1 MTIKISEL
9 GNLTSF
15 TDTTLFPVVDTS
27 NTYITVK
34 STGSTR
40 KDYIF
45 TGVGNLTVSG
55 NITANG
61 YVNATYLTGDGSALT
76 GITSYSN
83 VYVATYLPTHSSNVG
98 GTLSTAAQ
106 PYVTSLGELTTLTVD
121 GDISTTNGNIGAPN
135 YLFGNIIVMNQVLD
149 YYNLVNVA
157 NTYTYSLSDTITNN
171 ILLIFADN
179 PTATIDMPTAPQDGQ
194 VARISANANVVLSL
208 GTGNVSPDFSGANV
222 LVAPLSYIY
231 NAQWQIW
238 FRI

>member
-34 STGSTR
+34 STGSTL

-45 TGVGNLTVSG
+45 TDVGNLTVSG

-83 VYVATYLPTHSSNVG
+83 VYVATYLPTYSGNVG

-106 PYVTSLGELTTLTVD
+106 PYVTSLGELTSLTVD
-121 GDISTTNGNIGAPN
+121 GDIATTNGNISAPN
-135 YLFGNIIVMNQVLD
+135 YLFGNIVYVNQIID
-149 YYNLVNVA
+149 YYNFVNVA

-171 ILLIFADN
+171 ILLIFTDN

-231 NAQWQIW
+231 NAQWQTW

>member
-34 STGSTR
+34 STGSTL

-83 VYVATYLPTHSSNVG
+83 VYVATYLPTHSGNVG

-135 YLFGNIIVMNQVLD
+135 YLFGNIIAMNQVLD

-157 NTYTYSLSDTITNN
+157 NTYTYSL
-171 ILLIFADN
+171 
-179 PTATIDMPTAPQDGQ
+179 
-194 VARISANANVVLSL
+194 
-208 GTGNVSPDFSGANV
+208 
-222 LVAPLSYIY
+222 
-231 NAQWQIW
+231 
-238 FRI
+238 